1 MGIGVRKTCD
11 IYIYIVSHRILRID
25 LEENDAKVRAP
36 F

>member
-11 IYIYIVSHRILRID
+11 IYIVSHRILRND